1 MALPSAEQAPTPSPV
16 SRPSSASGRA
26 AKVPCAHCGSPAP
39 ANTRGGPAYCCNGCE
54 VAHASVAMLSCPVA
68 NQSPL
73 TQKQSDAPASPAAQV
88 LDAPE
93 FLAQHARVD
102 AAGVANIE
110 LAIRGMHCAS
120 CVWRI
125 EALPEQLT
133 GVIESRVQFRR
144 GRLSLAFDSTR
155 ISLGAIAHR
164 LELMGYAV
172 GPVSQAAS
180 VQRRDQERTAM
191 IRMAVAGACAGNAM
205 LLAFALYAGLFDGMA
220 PVYREAFRWG
230 SLAVT
235 GIALL
240 WPGMVFFRSAWAAI
254 RTGSINLDG
263 PIALALLA
271 GGVWSTAS
279 TITGHGE
286 VYFDSVSVLI
296 FALLVGR
303 YVQQRQQRWAADSVE
318 LLFSLTP
325 QSARRIK
332 ANGAVEVIPTQSL
345 EVGDLVEILAG
356 DSFPCDGRIVS
367 GHTSIDTSL
376 LTGESLPRSCEVGD
390 DVFAGA
396 VNIAST
402 VRCTTTASGTE
413 TRVAR
418 LMALV
423 EDNSSRKAPIVQF
436 ADKVGSIFL
445 TGMLLLAAATFIF
458 WFNTGVLPAME
469 NAVALLVVT
478 CPCALGLAT
487 PLAFTL
493 AIGRAARQGILIKGG
508 DAVQHMAGT
517 AGILFLDKTGT
528 ITDGKMSVVHW
539 SGSQKLANTVAAIE
553 RGSTHPVGVALAAM
567 TQHIPGSVEDSIQS
581 VTNVPGSGIRAQVGF
596 SEVMIGSEAF
606 ARASATHLPFD
617 LLASAASWA
626 TQGLTPVYVVV
637 DGILSAVAAVGDTIR
652 KDSCDVI
659 RDLRTMGW
667 DCRILSGDNPG
678 VVRHVAGVCGITDAR
693 GGVTP
698 EEKLAIVAAA
708 AAQGRTVMV
717 GDGVNDAA
725 ALAAAHVGISVHGGA
740 EASLA
745 AADIYLANPGLSSML
760 TLIRGSRHTL
770 RTIKVTLAASSL
782 YNIVAATVAMT
793 GHMHPIIAA
802 LVMPLSSLTAVGI
815 CVAAGSFK
823 EKRS

>member
-1 MALPSAEQAPTPSPV
+1 MARPSAEPVQTPSP
-16 SRPSSASGRA
+16 RSGAGRGA
-26 AKVPCAHCGSPAP
+26 TVPCAHCGSPSPVPAP
-39 ANTRGGPAYCCNGCE
+39 GDFGYCCNGCR
-54 VAHASVAMLSCPVA
+54 VAHASVAMLACPVSS
-68 NQSPL
+68 QPL
-73 TQKQSDAPASPAAQV
+73 PDTNERPPAASPTAQV
-88 LDAPE
+88 LDTPE
-93 FLAQHARVD
+93 FLSQHARVD
-102 AAGVANIE
+102 PAGIAQIE
-110 LAIRGMHCAS
+110 LAIRGMHCAA

-125 EALPEQLT
+125 EALPEQLP

-144 GRLSLAFDSTR
+144 GRLSLVFDSTR
-155 ISLGAIAHR
+155 ISLGKIAQR
-164 LELMGYAV
+164 LELMGYPV

-180 VQRRDQERTAM
+180 VQRRDVERTSM

-205 LLAFALYAGLFDGMA
+205 VLAFALYAGLFDGMA
-220 PVYREAFRWG
+220 PVYREGFRWG

-235 GIALL
+235 GISLL

-271 GGVWSTAS
+271 GGLWSTVS

-325 QSARRIK
+325 QSARRVK
-332 ANGAVEVIPTQSL
+332 ADGSVEVIPTQSL
-345 EVGDLVEILAG
+345 ERGDLVEVLAG
-356 DSFPCDGRIVS
+356 DSFPCDGQIVS
-367 GHTSIDTSL
+367 GHTSVDTSL
-376 LTGESLPRSCEVGD
+376 LTGESLPRSCEAGD
-390 DVFAGA
+390 EVFAGA
-396 VNIAST
+396 VNVAST
-402 VRCTTTASGTE
+402 VRCLTTASGAD
-413 TRVAR
+413 TRVAK

-458 WFNTGVLPAME
+458 WFSSGMLPAME

-508 DAVQHMAGT
+508 DAVQHMAGSS
-517 AGILFLDKTGT
+517 GILFLDKTGT

-567 TQHIPGSVEDSIQS
+567 ARHIPGSIDDAIES

-596 SEVMIGSEAF
+596 TEILVGSENF
-606 ARASATHLPFD
+606 ARAHATTLPSD
-617 LLASAASWA
+617 LIASASTWSA
-626 TQGLTPVYVVV
+626 QGLTPVFVVV
-637 DGILSAVAAVGDTIR
+637 DGCLQAVAAVGDTIR
-652 KDSCDVI
+652 KDSCTVI
-659 RDLRTMGW
+659 GELRRFGW

-678 VVRHVAGVCGITDAR
+678 VVRHVAALCGISDAR

-698 EEKLAIVAAA
+698 EEKLAIVATA

-725 ALAAAHVGISVHGGA
+725 ALAAAHVGVSVHGGA

-745 AADIYLANPGLSSML
+745 AADIYLAKPGLSSML

-770 RTIKVTLAASSL
+770 RTIKITLAASSL
-782 YNIVAATVAMT
+782 YNIAAATVAMT

-802 LVMPLSSLTAVGI
+802 LIMPLSSLTAVGI

-823 EKRS
+823 EKQS